1 MIAETPCLAI
11 DDVEIEDNTSPLHD
25 EFLAHRLG
33 LIPLRFT
40 DPEADIT
47 SVFAMVSVQLLPA
60 GDPPQRFRGTARKRL
75 SPACHRCVPR
85 ISRLPRPPEHVGL
98 RAFPAPQDDPDAED
112 VDEVLLVLD
121 VHNDA
126 SPKRIVTSR
135 DLEVIPLAD
144 HHTMVEVAHAASME
158 EAAELAAIG
167 APEDGAG
174 GPEADAESAIAI
186 VKLGPWQRVRLRAHA
201 KLGWGKIHARFI
213 PVCTAIMNYDYEV
226 DINSAAM
233 ERLGAEDRRAF
244 VEACEPGLFEFVHDG
259 ETVRVADVTRMANH
273 MEVERLASTMSATD
287 APLVR
292 VTRRPGRFRFEVET
306 TGALSAVQVVRGALG
321 ALIGK
326 LDSIRQAVAAAAGTG
341 VGVVDEDDDVAGG
354 GAAFASAEAGGAA
367 YGGMGH

>member
-1 MIAETPCLAI
+1 M
-11 DDVEIEDNTSPLHD
+11 
-25 EFLAHRLG
+25 
-33 LIPLRFT
+33 
-40 DPEADIT
+40 
-47 SVFAMVSVQLLPA
+47 
-60 GDPPQRFRGTARKRL
+60 
-75 SPACHRCVPR
+75 
-85 ISRLPRPPEHVGL
+85 
-98 RAFPAPQDDPDAED
+98 
-112 VDEVLLVLD
+112 LD

-167 APEDGAG
+167 APEDGMG
-174 GPEADAESAIAI
+174 GAEADAESAIAI

-213 PVCTAIMNYDYEV
+213 PVCTAIMKYDYEV

-233 ERLGAEDRRAF
+233 ERLGSEDRRAF
-244 VEACEPGLFEFVHDG
+244 VEACEPGLFEFVQDG

-273 MEVERLASTMSATD
+273 MEVERLAATMSVTD

-321 ALIGK
+321 ALVGK
-326 LDSIRQAVAAAAGTG
+326 LDSIRQAVASAAGTG
-341 VGVVDEDDDVAGG
+341 VGVVDEDEDVAGG